1 MSSPTSTPSH
11 FDRLPTELLK
21 HIVVLVHKQDQEF
34 RKSGMGGTRVTDP
47 SKKRK
52 RVYDSDSEDLDSPP
66 PVIRDSKFST
76 WHGRGLH
83 AISLLNK
90 RLRELCLPFLCP
102 VAKAQQFASGLY
114 RFGVIPQAIL
124 NGVRRIDLHTASLS
138 KYVAAAVALP
148 QLPNVDTLEIS
159 LRHQLASDMRY
170 VAPYYPE
177 ASSPAFL
184 ATKAFRNNASRISTL
199 VYLSNFADTGTLL
212 RLEFRN
218 PGSTLFEE
226 SAHNYSSSIR
236 LHVLTMLPCLT
247 HLDLSSAPPLEWDDL
262 LSDDATWPDEARFPA
277 LRDFSTKS
285 LSWSVFHFVEKCM
298 ARLVKLDVFFPTVM
312 EPSDPLP
319 SSPTLHHLE
328 ALSITGPLHAFAILA
343 QLSLPRV
350 RTIDLT
356 FALFDWDATLD
367 CTAIL
372 PPDIL
377 FARRVSLRIA
387 TPPTTR
393 LKNVEAFANWC
404 ERRDIDLSWT
414 PGSRLAVFDQPLTIS
429 ADDTCMSNTADAVL
443 DTLAWASDHGKRLC
457 DVGDAAGL
465 RELAELVKP
474 LCERRI
480 IEEM

>member
-114 RFGVIPQAIL
+114 RFGLIPQAIL

-159 LRHQLASDMRY
+159 LRHQLASDMR
-170 VAPYYPE
+170 
-177 ASSPAFL
+177 
-184 ATKAFRNNASRISTL
+184 
-199 VYLSNFADTGTLL
+199 
-212 RLEFRN
+212 
-218 PGSTLFEE
+218 
-226 SAHNYSSSIR
+226 
-236 LHVLTMLPCLT
+236 
-247 HLDLSSAPPLEWDDL
+247 APPLEWDDL

-372 PPDIL
+372 PPDIP

-393 LKNVEAFANWC
+393 LKNVEAFASWC